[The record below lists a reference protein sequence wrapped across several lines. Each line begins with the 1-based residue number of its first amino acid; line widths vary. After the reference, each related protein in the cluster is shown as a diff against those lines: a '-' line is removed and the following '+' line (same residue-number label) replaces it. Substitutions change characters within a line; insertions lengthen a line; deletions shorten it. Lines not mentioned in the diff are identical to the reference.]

1 MACFDLEMQL
11 CSARS
16 IAAAI
21 TSDAYDFGQ
30 PAPNSGAWA
39 DPIYLVIHP
48 TVAGTGTEA
57 ATNGVTFSIDDSDDG
72 SDFTSILTLPAMAG
86 ADVKEDI
93 VIPLPVKHRQHVRLS
108 STVKG
113 TITGTIDAYLTT
125 SFGLPNQYKKVGIDI
140 VPTVD

>member
-11 CSARS
+11 CAAKS
-16 IAAAI
+16 IATAI

-108 STVKG
+108 STIKG

-140 VPTVD
+140 VPTTD

>member
-11 CSARS
+11 CAAKS
-16 IAAAI
+16 IATAI

-30 PAPNSGAWA
+30 EAPNSGAWA

-48 TVAGTGTEA
+48 TVAGTGTGA
-57 ATNGVTFSIDDSDDG
+57 DTNGVTFAIEDSADN
-72 SDFTSILTLPAMAG
+72 SAFATILSLPAMAG
-86 ADVKEDI
+86 ADVKED
-93 VIPLPVKHRQHVRLS
+93 VVVPLPVKHRQYVRLKT
-108 STVKG
+108 TVKG
-113 TITGTIDAYLTT
+113 TITGTIDAYLAT

>member
-11 CSARS
+11 CAAKS
-16 IAAAI
+16 IATAI

-72 SDFTSILTLPAMAG
+72 SDFTSILTLPAGAG
-86 ADVKEDI
+86 AGGPKWRSFTSIHTIGSLLAV
-93 VIPLPVKHRQHVRLS
+93 S
-108 STVKG
+108 SYKCRNFLHDFLFPT
-113 TITGTIDAYLTT
+113 YL
-125 SFGLPNQYKKVGIDI
+125 FHLN
-140 VPTVD
+140 

>member
-11 CSARS
+11 CAAKS
-16 IAAAI
+16 IAAAV

-48 TVAGTGTEA
+48 TVAGTGTDA
-57 ATNGVTFSIDDSDDG
+57 STNGVTFTIEDSADG
-72 SDFTSILTLPAMAG
+72 SDFAAILTLPAMAG

-108 STVKG
+108 STIKG
-113 TITGTIDAYLTT
+113 TITGTIDAYLAN
-125 SFGLPNQYKKVGIDI
+125 SFGLPNEYKKIGIDI
-140 VPTVD
+140 VPTMD